1 MLINLNDKTWTA
13 LFSSKGY
20 FLSIDF
26 QNISETLQH
35 ISLYNTFL
43 NQNSKV
49 KLYIL
54 LYIWLAYFN
63 KNNIIESSLVLA
75 NGPVGPGRAVRHGR
89 NNFMGRSIQ
98 IKKYF
103 CI

>member
-26 QNISETLQH
+26 QNISETLQQ

-43 NQNSKV
+43 NQNSKE

-54 LYIWLAYFN
+54 LYI
-63 KNNIIESSLVLA
+63 
-75 NGPVGPGRAVRHGR
+75 
-89 NNFMGRSIQ
+89 
-98 IKKYF
+98 
-103 CI
+103 